1 MSETNIS
8 CELHGPYCVSGQVV
22 VKDDHG
28 NEIDLAGQ
36 DPIYLCRCG
45 QSGNKPF
52 CDGSHEQS
60 GFRSDV

>member
-1 MSETNIS
+1 
-8 CELHGPYCVSGQVV
+8 VSGQVV
-22 VKDDHG
+22 VKDDDG
-28 NEIDLAGQ
+28 NVIDLEGQ
-36 DPIYLCRCG
+36 DTIYLCRCG